1 MIIAKFFRAAT
12 LVLMIALT
20 LPRFSPEFGDD
31 L

>member
-20 LPRFSPEFGDD
+20 LPLTAQVKTEA
-31 L
+31 